1 MEHLNKRKPNL
12 LFFWFLLPFVLYG
25 GYAVGRL
32 EGDQISIEN
41 IREMLLYSL
50 THPWPMRF
58 TLLTV
63 KALLILLLIW
73 GFAVIWYVGN
83 YRSLIPGLEYGSA
96 RFADP
101 KQVNEKLKDAGFKPM
116 GLSRQYKDVTNQ
128 YYEGVDVCGY
138 TTEYSYLS
146 ETKNPENRSLQIV
159 HVFKDTESSNL
170 DNPGEICKAVVEE
183 LTKIIG
189 KEPEEGKDG
198 YGTEKYLFWT
208 LKASTEA
215 VVLYMGDKNLMLTYV
230 YNK

>member
-1 MEHLNKRKPNL
+1 MRRNDDPVKTITRRETGKALIL
-12 LFFWFLLPFVLYG
+12 AAVFVLIICFAWMTYRWCTQR
-25 GYAVGRL
+25 Y
-32 EGDQISIEN
+32 E
-41 IREMLLYSL
+41 
-50 THPWPMRF
+50 
-58 TLLTV
+58 
-63 KALLILLLIW
+63 ALPGELILN
-73 GFAVIWYVGN
+73 GRMSFQ
-83 YRSLIPGLEYGSA
+83 R
-96 RFADP
+96 AD
-101 KQVNEKLKDAGFKPM
+101 EKLKDAGFKPM

-128 YYEGVDVCGY
+128 YYEGMDVCGY

-159 HVFKDTESSNL
+159 HVFKDTEESNL

>member
-1 MEHLNKRKPNL
+1 MRRNDDPVKTITRRETGKALIL
-12 LFFWFLLPFVLYG
+12 AAVFVLIICFAWMTYRWCTQRHEALPG
-25 GYAVGRL
+25 EVILNGRMSF
-32 EGDQISIEN
+32 Q
-41 IREMLLYSL
+41 R
-50 THPWPMRF
+50 
-58 TLLTV
+58 
-63 KALLILLLIW
+63 
-73 GFAVIWYVGN
+73 
-83 YRSLIPGLEYGSA
+83 
-96 RFADP
+96 AD
-101 KQVNEKLKDAGFKPM
+101 EKLKYAGFKPM

-159 HVFKDTESSNL
+159 HVFKDTEESNL

-215 VVLYMGDKNLMLTYV
+215 VVLYMGDKNLMLMYV

>member
-1 MEHLNKRKPNL
+1 MRRNDDPVKTITRRETGKALIL
-12 LFFWFLLPFVLYG
+12 AAVFVLIICFAWMTY
-25 GYAVGRL
+25 RWCTQRH
-32 EGDQISIEN
+32 E
-41 IREMLLYSL
+41 
-50 THPWPMRF
+50 
-58 TLLTV
+58 
-63 KALLILLLIW
+63 ALPGEVILN
-73 GFAVIWYVGN
+73 GHMSFQ
-83 YRSLIPGLEYGSA
+83 R
-96 RFADP
+96 AD
-101 KQVNEKLKDAGFKPM
+101 EKLKDAWFKPM

-128 YYEGVDVCGY
+128 YYEGMDVCGY

-159 HVFKDTESSNL
+159 HVFKDTEESNL
-170 DNPGEICKAVVEE
+170 DNPGEICKTVVEE

>member
-1 MEHLNKRKPNL
+1 MRRNDDPVKTITRRETGKALIL
-12 LFFWFLLPFVLYG
+12 AAVFVLIICFAWMTYRWCTQRHEALPG
-25 GYAVGRL
+25 EVILNGRMSF
-32 EGDQISIEN
+32 Q
-41 IREMLLYSL
+41 R
-50 THPWPMRF
+50 
-58 TLLTV
+58 
-63 KALLILLLIW
+63 
-73 GFAVIWYVGN
+73 
-83 YRSLIPGLEYGSA
+83 
-96 RFADP
+96 AD
-101 KQVNEKLKDAGFKPM
+101 EKLKDAGFKPM
-116 GLSRQYKDVTNQ
+116 GLSRQYNDVTNQ

-159 HVFKDTESSNL
+159 HVFKDTEESNL

-198 YGTEKYLFWT
+198 YGTEKYLFWM

>member
-1 MEHLNKRKPNL
+1 MRRNDDPVKTNTRRETGKALIL
-12 LFFWFLLPFVLYG
+12 AAVFVLIICFAWMTYRWCTQRHEALPG
-25 GYAVGRL
+25 EVILNGRMSF
-32 EGDQISIEN
+32 Q
-41 IREMLLYSL
+41 R
-50 THPWPMRF
+50 
-58 TLLTV
+58 
-63 KALLILLLIW
+63 
-73 GFAVIWYVGN
+73 
-83 YRSLIPGLEYGSA
+83 
-96 RFADP
+96 AD
-101 KQVNEKLKDAGFKPM
+101 EKLKDAGFKPM

-159 HVFKDTESSNL
+159 HVFKDTEESNL

>member
-1 MEHLNKRKPNL
+1 MRRNDDPVKTITRRETGKALIL
-12 LFFWFLLPFVLYG
+12 AAVFVLIICFAWMTYRWCTQRHEALPG
-25 GYAVGRL
+25 EVILNGRMSF
-32 EGDQISIEN
+32 Q
-41 IREMLLYSL
+41 R
-50 THPWPMRF
+50 
-58 TLLTV
+58 
-63 KALLILLLIW
+63 
-73 GFAVIWYVGN
+73 
-83 YRSLIPGLEYGSA
+83 
-96 RFADP
+96 AD
-101 KQVNEKLKDAGFKPM
+101 EKLKDAGFKPM

-170 DNPGEICKAVVEE
+170 DNPGEICKTVVEE

-198 YGTEKYLFWT
+198 YGTEKYLLWT

>member
-1 MEHLNKRKPNL
+1 MRRNDDPVKTITRRETGKALIL
-12 LFFWFLLPFVLYG
+12 AAVFVLIICFAWMTYRWCTQRHEALPG
-25 GYAVGRL
+25 EVILNGRMSF
-32 EGDQISIEN
+32 Q
-41 IREMLLYSL
+41 R
-50 THPWPMRF
+50 
-58 TLLTV
+58 
-63 KALLILLLIW
+63 
-73 GFAVIWYVGN
+73 
-83 YRSLIPGLEYGSA
+83 
-96 RFADP
+96 AD
-101 KQVNEKLKDAGFKPM
+101 EKLKDAGFKPM

-159 HVFKDTESSNL
+159 HVFKDTEESNL

-215 VVLYMGDKNLMLTYV
+215 VVLYMGDKNLMLMYV

>member
-1 MEHLNKRKPNL
+1 MRRNDDPVKTITRRETGKALIL
-12 LFFWFLLPFVLYG
+12 AAVFVLIICFAWMTYRWCTQRHEALPG
-25 GYAVGRL
+25 EVILNGRM
-32 EGDQISIEN
+32 SFH
-41 IREMLLYSL
+41 R
-50 THPWPMRF
+50 
-58 TLLTV
+58 
-63 KALLILLLIW
+63 
-73 GFAVIWYVGN
+73 
-83 YRSLIPGLEYGSA
+83 
-96 RFADP
+96 AD
-101 KQVNEKLKDAGFKPM
+101 EKLKDAGFKPM

>member
-1 MEHLNKRKPNL
+1 MRRNDDPVKTITRRETGKALIL
-12 LFFWFLLPFVLYG
+12 AAVFVLIICFAWMTYRWCTQRYEALPG
-25 GYAVGRL
+25 EVILNGRMSF
-32 EGDQISIEN
+32 Q
-41 IREMLLYSL
+41 R
-50 THPWPMRF
+50 
-58 TLLTV
+58 
-63 KALLILLLIW
+63 
-73 GFAVIWYVGN
+73 
-83 YRSLIPGLEYGSA
+83 
-96 RFADP
+96 AD
-101 KQVNEKLKDAGFKPM
+101 EKLKDAGFKPM

-159 HVFKDTESSNL
+159 HVFKDTEESNL

-215 VVLYMGDKNLMLTYV
+215 VVLYMGDKNLMLMYV

>member
-1 MEHLNKRKPNL
+1 MRRNDDPVKTITRRETGKALIL
-12 LFFWFLLPFVLYG
+12 AAVFVLIICFAWMTYRWCTQRYEALPG
-25 GYAVGRL
+25 EVILNGRMSF
-32 EGDQISIEN
+32 Q
-41 IREMLLYSL
+41 R
-50 THPWPMRF
+50 
-58 TLLTV
+58 
-63 KALLILLLIW
+63 
-73 GFAVIWYVGN
+73 
-83 YRSLIPGLEYGSA
+83 
-96 RFADP
+96 AD
-101 KQVNEKLKDAGFKPM
+101 EKLKDAGFKPM

-128 YYEGVDVCGY
+128 YYEGMDVCGY

-159 HVFKDTESSNL
+159 HVFKDTEESNL

-215 VVLYMGDKNLMLTYV
+215 VVLYMGDKNLMLMYV

>member
-1 MEHLNKRKPNL
+1 MRRNDDPVKTITRRETGKALIL
-12 LFFWFLLPFVLYG
+12 AAVFVLIICFAWMTYRWCTQRHEALPG
-25 GYAVGRL
+25 EVILNGRMSF
-32 EGDQISIEN
+32 Q
-41 IREMLLYSL
+41 R
-50 THPWPMRF
+50 
-58 TLLTV
+58 
-63 KALLILLLIW
+63 
-73 GFAVIWYVGN
+73 
-83 YRSLIPGLEYGSA
+83 
-96 RFADP
+96 AD
-101 KQVNEKLKDAGFKPM
+101 EKLKDAGFKPM

-128 YYEGVDVCGY
+128 YYEGMDVCGY

-159 HVFKDTESSNL
+159 HVFKDTEESNL

-215 VVLYMGDKNLMLTYV
+215 VVLYMGDKNLMLMYV

>member
-1 MEHLNKRKPNL
+1 MRRNDDPVKTTTRRETGKALIL
-12 LFFWFLLPFVLYG
+12 AAVFVLIICFAWMTYRWCTQRYEALPG
-25 GYAVGRL
+25 EVILNGRMSF
-32 EGDQISIEN
+32 Q
-41 IREMLLYSL
+41 R
-50 THPWPMRF
+50 
-58 TLLTV
+58 
-63 KALLILLLIW
+63 
-73 GFAVIWYVGN
+73 
-83 YRSLIPGLEYGSA
+83 
-96 RFADP
+96 AD
-101 KQVNEKLKDAGFKPM
+101 EKLKDAGFKPM

-128 YYEGVDVCGY
+128 YYEGMDVCGY

-159 HVFKDTESSNL
+159 HVFKDTEESNL
-170 DNPGEICKAVVEE
+170 DNPGEICRAVVEE

-215 VVLYMGDKNLMLTYV
+215 VVLYMGDKNLMLMYV

>member
-1 MEHLNKRKPNL
+1 MRRNDDPVKTITRRETGKALIL
-12 LFFWFLLPFVLYG
+12 AAVFVLIICFAWMTYRWCTQRHEALPG
-25 GYAVGRL
+25 EVILNGRMSF
-32 EGDQISIEN
+32 Q
-41 IREMLLYSL
+41 R
-50 THPWPMRF
+50 
-58 TLLTV
+58 
-63 KALLILLLIW
+63 
-73 GFAVIWYVGN
+73 
-83 YRSLIPGLEYGSA
+83 
-96 RFADP
+96 AD
-101 KQVNEKLKDAGFKPM
+101 EKLKDAGFKPM

-159 HVFKDTESSNL
+159 HVFKDTEESNL

-208 LKASTEA
+208 LKAIWETR
-215 VVLYMGDKNLMLTYV
+215 T
-230 YNK
+230 

>member
-1 MEHLNKRKPNL
+1 MRRNDDPVKTTTRRETGKALIL
-12 LFFWFLLPFVLYG
+12 AAVFVLIICFAWMTYRWCTQRHEALPG
-25 GYAVGRL
+25 EVILNGRMSF
-32 EGDQISIEN
+32 Q
-41 IREMLLYSL
+41 R
-50 THPWPMRF
+50 
-58 TLLTV
+58 
-63 KALLILLLIW
+63 
-73 GFAVIWYVGN
+73 
-83 YRSLIPGLEYGSA
+83 
-96 RFADP
+96 AD
-101 KQVNEKLKDAGFKPM
+101 EKLKDAGFKPM

-128 YYEGVDVCGY
+128 YYEGMDVCGY

-159 HVFKDTESSNL
+159 HVFKDTEESNL

-198 YGTEKYLFWT
+198 YGTEKYLLWT

>member
-1 MEHLNKRKPNL
+1 MRRNDDPVKTITRRETGKALIL
-12 LFFWFLLPFVLYG
+12 AAVFVLIICFAWMTYRWCTQRHEALPG
-25 GYAVGRL
+25 EVILNGRMSF
-32 EGDQISIEN
+32 Q
-41 IREMLLYSL
+41 R
-50 THPWPMRF
+50 
-58 TLLTV
+58 
-63 KALLILLLIW
+63 
-73 GFAVIWYVGN
+73 
-83 YRSLIPGLEYGSA
+83 
-96 RFADP
+96 AD
-101 KQVNEKLKDAGFKPM
+101 EKLKDAGFKPM

-215 VVLYMGDKNLMLTYV
+215 VVLYMGDKNLMLMYV

>member
-1 MEHLNKRKPNL
+1 MRRNDDPVKTITRRETGKALIL
-12 LFFWFLLPFVLYG
+12 AAAFVLIICFAWMTYRWCTQRHEALPG
-25 GYAVGRL
+25 EVILNGRMSF
-32 EGDQISIEN
+32 Q
-41 IREMLLYSL
+41 R
-50 THPWPMRF
+50 
-58 TLLTV
+58 
-63 KALLILLLIW
+63 
-73 GFAVIWYVGN
+73 
-83 YRSLIPGLEYGSA
+83 
-96 RFADP
+96 AD
-101 KQVNEKLKDAGFKPM
+101 EKLKDAGFKPM

-159 HVFKDTESSNL
+159 HVFKDTEESNL

-198 YGTEKYLFWT
+198 YGTEKYLLWT
-208 LKASTEA
+208 LKANTEA

>member
-1 MEHLNKRKPNL
+1 MRRNDDPVKTTTRRETGKALIL
-12 LFFWFLLPFVLYG
+12 AAVFVLIICFAWMTYRWCTQRYEALPG
-25 GYAVGRL
+25 EVILNGRMSF
-32 EGDQISIEN
+32 Q
-41 IREMLLYSL
+41 R
-50 THPWPMRF
+50 
-58 TLLTV
+58 
-63 KALLILLLIW
+63 
-73 GFAVIWYVGN
+73 
-83 YRSLIPGLEYGSA
+83 
-96 RFADP
+96 AD
-101 KQVNEKLKDAGFKPM
+101 EKLKDAGFKPM

-128 YYEGVDVCGY
+128 YYEGMDVCGY

-170 DNPGEICKAVVEE
+170 DNPGEICRAVVEE

-215 VVLYMGDKNLMLTYV
+215 VVLYMGDKNLMLMYV

>member
-1 MEHLNKRKPNL
+1 MRRNDDPVKTITRRETGKALIL
-12 LFFWFLLPFVLYG
+12 AAVFVLIICFAWMTYRWCTQRHEALPG
-25 GYAVGRL
+25 EVILNGRMSF
-32 EGDQISIEN
+32 Q
-41 IREMLLYSL
+41 R
-50 THPWPMRF
+50 
-58 TLLTV
+58 
-63 KALLILLLIW
+63 
-73 GFAVIWYVGN
+73 
-83 YRSLIPGLEYGSA
+83 
-96 RFADP
+96 AD
-101 KQVNEKLKDAGFKPM
+101 EKLKDAGFKPM

-128 YYEGVDVCGY
+128 YYEGMDVCGY

-159 HVFKDTESSNL
+159 HVFKDTEESNL
-170 DNPGEICKAVVEE
+170 DNPGKICKAVVEE

>member
-1 MEHLNKRKPNL
+1 MRRNDDPVKTITRRETGKALIL
-12 LFFWFLLPFVLYG
+12 AAVFVLIICFAWMTYRWCTQRHEALPG
-25 GYAVGRL
+25 EVILNGRMSF
-32 EGDQISIEN
+32 Q
-41 IREMLLYSL
+41 R
-50 THPWPMRF
+50 
-58 TLLTV
+58 
-63 KALLILLLIW
+63 
-73 GFAVIWYVGN
+73 
-83 YRSLIPGLEYGSA
+83 
-96 RFADP
+96 AD
-101 KQVNEKLKDAGFKPM
+101 EKLKDAGFKPM

-128 YYEGVDVCGY
+128 YYEGMDVCGY

-159 HVFKDTESSNL
+159 HVFKDTEESNL

-215 VVLYMGDKNLMLTYV
+215 VVLYMGDGNLMLTYV
-230 YNK
+230 YNR

>member
-1 MEHLNKRKPNL
+1 MRRNDDPVKTTTRRETGKALIL
-12 LFFWFLLPFVLYG
+12 AAVFVLIICFAWMTYRWCAQRHEALPG
-25 GYAVGRL
+25 EVILNGRMSF
-32 EGDQISIEN
+32 Q
-41 IREMLLYSL
+41 R
-50 THPWPMRF
+50 
-58 TLLTV
+58 
-63 KALLILLLIW
+63 
-73 GFAVIWYVGN
+73 
-83 YRSLIPGLEYGSA
+83 
-96 RFADP
+96 AD
-101 KQVNEKLKDAGFKPM
+101 EKLKDAGFKPM

-128 YYEGVDVCGY
+128 YYEGMDVCGY

-159 HVFKDTESSNL
+159 HVFKDTEESNL

>member
-1 MEHLNKRKPNL
+1 MRRNDDPVKTNTRRETGKALIL
-12 LFFWFLLPFVLYG
+12 AAVFVLIICFAWMTYRWCTQRHEALPG
-25 GYAVGRL
+25 EVILNGRMSF
-32 EGDQISIEN
+32 Q
-41 IREMLLYSL
+41 R
-50 THPWPMRF
+50 
-58 TLLTV
+58 
-63 KALLILLLIW
+63 
-73 GFAVIWYVGN
+73 
-83 YRSLIPGLEYGSA
+83 
-96 RFADP
+96 AD
-101 KQVNEKLKDAGFKPM
+101 EKLKDAGFKPM

-128 YYEGVDVCGY
+128 YYEGMDVCGY

-159 HVFKDTESSNL
+159 HVFKDTEESNL

>member
-1 MEHLNKRKPNL
+1 MRRNDVPVKTITRRETGKALIL
-12 LFFWFLLPFVLYG
+12 AAVFVLIICFAWMTYRWCTQRHEALPG
-25 GYAVGRL
+25 EVILNGRMSF
-32 EGDQISIEN
+32 Q
-41 IREMLLYSL
+41 R
-50 THPWPMRF
+50 
-58 TLLTV
+58 
-63 KALLILLLIW
+63 
-73 GFAVIWYVGN
+73 
-83 YRSLIPGLEYGSA
+83 
-96 RFADP
+96 AD
-101 KQVNEKLKDAGFKPM
+101 EKLKDAGFKPM

-128 YYEGVDVCGY
+128 YYEGIDVCGY

-159 HVFKDTESSNL
+159 HVFKDTEESNL

>member
-1 MEHLNKRKPNL
+1 MRRNDVPVKTITRRETGKALIL
-12 LFFWFLLPFVLYG
+12 AAVFVLIICFAWMTYRWCTQRHEALPG
-25 GYAVGRL
+25 EVILNGRMSF
-32 EGDQISIEN
+32 Q
-41 IREMLLYSL
+41 R
-50 THPWPMRF
+50 
-58 TLLTV
+58 
-63 KALLILLLIW
+63 
-73 GFAVIWYVGN
+73 
-83 YRSLIPGLEYGSA
+83 
-96 RFADP
+96 AD
-101 KQVNEKLKDAGFKPM
+101 EKLKDAGFKPM

-159 HVFKDTESSNL
+159 HVFKDTEESNL

>member
-1 MEHLNKRKPNL
+1 MRRNDDPVKTNTRRETGKALIL
-12 LFFWFLLPFVLYG
+12 AAVFVLIICFAWMTYRWCTQRHEALPG
-25 GYAVGRL
+25 EVILNGRMSF
-32 EGDQISIEN
+32 Q
-41 IREMLLYSL
+41 R
-50 THPWPMRF
+50 
-58 TLLTV
+58 
-63 KALLILLLIW
+63 
-73 GFAVIWYVGN
+73 
-83 YRSLIPGLEYGSA
+83 
-96 RFADP
+96 AD
-101 KQVNEKLKDAGFKPM
+101 EKLKDAGFKPM

-170 DNPGEICKAVVEE
+170 DNPGEICKTVVEE

-215 VVLYMGDKNLMLTYV
+215 VVLYMGDKNLMLMYV

>member
-1 MEHLNKRKPNL
+1 MRRNDDPVKTITRRETGKALIL
-12 LFFWFLLPFVLYG
+12 AAVFVLIICFAWMTYRWCTQRHEALPG
-25 GYAVGRL
+25 EVILNGRMSF
-32 EGDQISIEN
+32 Q
-41 IREMLLYSL
+41 R
-50 THPWPMRF
+50 
-58 TLLTV
+58 
-63 KALLILLLIW
+63 
-73 GFAVIWYVGN
+73 
-83 YRSLIPGLEYGSA
+83 
-96 RFADP
+96 AD
-101 KQVNEKLKDAGFKPM
+101 EKLKDAGFKPM
-116 GLSRQYKDVTNQ
+116 GLSRQYKDVMNQ
-128 YYEGVDVCGY
+128 YYEGVEVCGY

-170 DNPGEICKAVVEE
+170 DNPGEICKTVVEE

-189 KEPEEGKDG
+189 KEPEEGKNG

>member
-1 MEHLNKRKPNL
+1 MRRNDDPVKTITRRETGKALIL
-12 LFFWFLLPFVLYG
+12 AAVFVL
-25 GYAVGRL
+25 
-32 EGDQISIEN
+32 IIC
-41 IREMLLYSL
+41 
-50 THPWPMRF
+50 
-58 TLLTV
+58 
-63 KALLILLLIW
+63 
-73 GFAVIWYVGN
+73 FAWMSFQ
-83 YRSLIPGLEYGSA
+83 RAE
-96 RFADP
+96 
-101 KQVNEKLKDAGFKPM
+101 EKLKDAGFKPM
-116 GLSRQYKDVTNQ
+116 GLSRQYNDVTNQ

-159 HVFKDTESSNL
+159 HVFKDTEESNL

-198 YGTEKYLFWT
+198 YGTEKYLLWT

-215 VVLYMGDKNLMLTYV
+215 VVLYMGDKNLMLMYV

>member
-1 MEHLNKRKPNL
+1 MKKNRTVL
-12 LFFWFLLPFVLYG
+12 LLCLAAVFVLIICFAWMTYRWCTQRYEALPG
-25 GYAVGRL
+25 EVILNGRMSF
-32 EGDQISIEN
+32 Q
-41 IREMLLYSL
+41 R
-50 THPWPMRF
+50 
-58 TLLTV
+58 
-63 KALLILLLIW
+63 
-73 GFAVIWYVGN
+73 
-83 YRSLIPGLEYGSA
+83 
-96 RFADP
+96 AD
-101 KQVNEKLKDAGFKPM
+101 EKLKDAGFKPM

>member
-1 MEHLNKRKPNL
+1 MRRNDDPVKTITRRETGKALIL
-12 LFFWFLLPFVLYG
+12 AAVFVLIICFAWMTYRWCTQRHEALPG
-25 GYAVGRL
+25 EVILNGRMSF
-32 EGDQISIEN
+32 Q
-41 IREMLLYSL
+41 R
-50 THPWPMRF
+50 
-58 TLLTV
+58 
-63 KALLILLLIW
+63 
-73 GFAVIWYVGN
+73 
-83 YRSLIPGLEYGSA
+83 
-96 RFADP
+96 AD
-101 KQVNEKLKDAGFKPM
+101 EKLKDAGFKPM

-159 HVFKDTESSNL
+159 HVFKDTEESNL

-198 YGTEKYLFWT
+198 CGTEKYLFWT

>member
-1 MEHLNKRKPNL
+1 MRRNDDPVKTTTRRETGKALIL
-12 LFFWFLLPFVLYG
+12 AAVFVLIICFAWMTYRWCTQRHEALPG
-25 GYAVGRL
+25 EVILNGRMSF
-32 EGDQISIEN
+32 Q
-41 IREMLLYSL
+41 R
-50 THPWPMRF
+50 
-58 TLLTV
+58 
-63 KALLILLLIW
+63 
-73 GFAVIWYVGN
+73 
-83 YRSLIPGLEYGSA
+83 
-96 RFADP
+96 AD
-101 KQVNEKLKDAGFKPM
+101 EKLKDAGFKPM

-128 YYEGVDVCGY
+128 YYEGMDVCGY

-159 HVFKDTESSNL
+159 HVFKDTEESNL

>member
-1 MEHLNKRKPNL
+1 MRRNDDPVKTITRRETGKALIL
-12 LFFWFLLPFVLYG
+12 AAVFVLIICFAWMTYRWCTQRHEALPG
-25 GYAVGRL
+25 EVILNGRMSF
-32 EGDQISIEN
+32 Q
-41 IREMLLYSL
+41 R
-50 THPWPMRF
+50 
-58 TLLTV
+58 
-63 KALLILLLIW
+63 
-73 GFAVIWYVGN
+73 
-83 YRSLIPGLEYGSA
+83 
-96 RFADP
+96 AD
-101 KQVNEKLKDAGFKPM
+101 EKLKDAGFKPM

-159 HVFKDTESSNL
+159 HVFKDTEESNL

-198 YGTEKYLFWT
+198 YGTEKYLLWT
-208 LKASTEA
+208 LKANTEA

>member
-1 MEHLNKRKPNL
+1 MRRNDDPVKTTTRRETGKALIL
-12 LFFWFLLPFVLYG
+12 AAVFVLIICFAWMTYRWCTQRHEALPG
-25 GYAVGRL
+25 EVILNGRMSF
-32 EGDQISIEN
+32 Q
-41 IREMLLYSL
+41 R
-50 THPWPMRF
+50 
-58 TLLTV
+58 
-63 KALLILLLIW
+63 
-73 GFAVIWYVGN
+73 
-83 YRSLIPGLEYGSA
+83 
-96 RFADP
+96 AD
-101 KQVNEKLKDAGFKPM
+101 EKLKDAGFKPM

-215 VVLYMGDKNLMLTYV
+215 VVLYMGDKNLMLMYV

>member
-1 MEHLNKRKPNL
+1 MRRNDDPVKTITRRETGKALIL
-12 LFFWFLLPFVLYG
+12 AAVFVLIICFAWMTYRWCTQRYEALPG
-25 GYAVGRL
+25 EVILNGRMSF
-32 EGDQISIEN
+32 Q
-41 IREMLLYSL
+41 R
-50 THPWPMRF
+50 
-58 TLLTV
+58 
-63 KALLILLLIW
+63 
-73 GFAVIWYVGN
+73 
-83 YRSLIPGLEYGSA
+83 
-96 RFADP
+96 AD
-101 KQVNEKLKDAGFKPM
+101 EKLKDAGFKPM

-128 YYEGVDVCGY
+128 YYEGMDVCGY

-159 HVFKDTESSNL
+159 HVFKDTEESNL

>member
-1 MEHLNKRKPNL
+1 MRRNDDPIKTITRRETGKALIL
-12 LFFWFLLPFVLYG
+12 AAVFVLIICFAWMTYRWCTQRHEALPG
-25 GYAVGRL
+25 EVILNGRMSF
-32 EGDQISIEN
+32 Q
-41 IREMLLYSL
+41 R
-50 THPWPMRF
+50 
-58 TLLTV
+58 
-63 KALLILLLIW
+63 
-73 GFAVIWYVGN
+73 
-83 YRSLIPGLEYGSA
+83 
-96 RFADP
+96 AD
-101 KQVNEKLKDAGFKPM
+101 EKLKDAGFKPM

-128 YYEGVDVCGY
+128 YYEGVEVCGY

-159 HVFKDTESSNL
+159 HVFKDTEKSNL

>member
-1 MEHLNKRKPNL
+1 MRRNDDPIKTITRRETGKALIL
-12 LFFWFLLPFVLYG
+12 AAVFVLIICFAWMTYRWCTQRHEALPG
-25 GYAVGRL
+25 EVILNGRMSF
-32 EGDQISIEN
+32 Q
-41 IREMLLYSL
+41 R
-50 THPWPMRF
+50 
-58 TLLTV
+58 
-63 KALLILLLIW
+63 
-73 GFAVIWYVGN
+73 
-83 YRSLIPGLEYGSA
+83 
-96 RFADP
+96 AD
-101 KQVNEKLKDAGFKPM
+101 EKLKDAGFKPM

-159 HVFKDTESSNL
+159 HVFKDTEESNL

-198 YGTEKYLFWT
+198 YGTEKYLLWT